1 MKRINIQN
9 FYFVH
14 SVIFSPLWTYQV
26 HSNHI
31 SSPIKSS
38 LVHFSIF
45 WTIRSNLVDIGSM
58 RSILVLLGP
67 ICFYS
72 THYVHI
78 GPIRYILVHS
88 VRPIL
93 STHLVL
99 FFFFFFFFLDKTFGP
114 FLCTYIQ
121 GKNLFRLKTPIL
133 NLNLLIKIQI
143 SNL

>member
-1 MKRINIQN
+1 MSPKNAMKRINIQN

-14 SVIFSPLWTYQV
+14 SVIFGPLWSYQV

-31 SSPIKSS
+31 SPIKSS
-38 LVHFSIF
+38 LVNFSIF

-99 FFFFFFFFLDKTFGP
+99 FFFFFSLTKH
-114 FLCTYIQ
+114 LVH
-121 GKNLFRLKTPIL
+121 LKAPIL

>member
-1 MKRINIQN
+1 MSPKNAMKRINIQN

-14 SVIFSPLWTYQV
+14 SVIFGPLWSYQV

-31 SSPIKSS
+31 SPIKSS
-38 LVHFSIF
+38 LVNFSIF

-78 GPIRYILVHS
+78 GQFGTYWYILS
-88 VRPIL
+88 VLFYQPIW
-93 STHLVL
+93 SL
-99 FFFFFFFFLDKTFGP
+99 FFFFFSLTKH
-114 FLCTYIQ
+114 LVH
-121 GKNLFRLKTPIL
+121 LKAPIL